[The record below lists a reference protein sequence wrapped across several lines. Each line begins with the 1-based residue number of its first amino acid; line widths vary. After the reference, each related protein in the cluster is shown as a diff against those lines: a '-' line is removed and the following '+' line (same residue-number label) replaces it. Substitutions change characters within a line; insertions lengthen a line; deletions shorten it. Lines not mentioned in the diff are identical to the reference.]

1 MFNASIYKSSFNDQ
15 KQPSKSVLC
24 KAVWKCSMKG
34 SRHYT
39 KIHRKIPVMEAF
51 IEKLQSWP
59 YPVQGYYRSYF
70 PMNSTKFFG
79 AVFHITLFGDCFWV
93 T

>member
-24 KAVWKCSMKG
+24 KALGKCSMKG

-51 IEKLQSWP
+51 IEKLQS
-59 YPVQGYYRSYF
+59 
-70 PMNSTKFFG
+70 
-79 AVFHITLFGDCFWV
+79 
-93 T
+93 